1 MQIWLNGEFVDSD
14 EACISVFDAGFQHG
28 VGLFETMLARHR
40 RVFRAEAHLKTMA
53 ESARVLRLSD
63 RVRVGPLGEAVQHT
77 VDRNGL
83 DDARVRV
90 TVSGGDLNLLQS
102 RGESARDPTVLIVA
116 QPPTVYPDAFFE
128 RGVKVLIAAARA
140 NPWHP
145 MAGHKTLDYWP
156 RIRVLQDAGRREGA
170 EAIWLS
176 LDAEVASG
184 CVSNVFVVS
193 NGTVRTP
200 VARGEEAPDAAPA
213 PVRPGITRAVVLEL
227 AAAELDI
234 EARTEA
240 ISAEDLFAAD
250 EVFMTNSSWGVLPV
264 VVVEKRTIADGAVGP
279 VTRRIRDA
287 WSRLVDAET
296 SARA

>member
-1 MQIWLNGEFVDSD
+1 MLRVTGPTAPFAIVRFSTTTTGSTPQLEFVRKTSS
-14 EACISVFDAGFQHG
+14 EAKRSSALIASVRASRLSSAASSSTTARVIPGRTGAGAASGASSPRATG
-28 VGLFETMLARHR
+28 VRTVPFETT
-40 RVFRAEAHLKTMA
+40 KT
-53 ESARVLRLSD
+53 
-63 RVRVGPLGEAVQHT
+63 
-77 VDRNGL
+77 
-83 DDARVRV
+83 
-90 TVSGGDLNLLQS
+90 LL
-102 RGESARDPTVLIVA
+102 TH
-116 QPPTVYPDAFFE
+116 PDAFFE
-128 RGVKVLIAAARA
+128 SGVKELIAAARA
-140 NPWHP
+140 NPRHP

-193 NGTVRTP
+193 NGSVRTP

-227 AAAELDI
+227 AAERGL
-234 EARTEA
+234 EARAEA

-250 EVFMTNSSWGVLPV
+250 EVFLTNSSWGVLPV

-279 VTRRIRDA
+279 VTRSIRDA

-296 SARA
+296 LARA